1 MQHLVVIYFFIRTNI
16 SRTTRLKLAKNKN
29 NSENLGTGKFKN
41 KKLSSDYLYFFSP
54 LTTNIP
60 IIIETSQLICS
71 AIQLVGFYMMGTLVV
86 KGLKIDLQDIDLAYI
101 YYISLTE
108 ATMRSQ
114 KLRLTCRELPS
125 SCTPCEYQSEL
136 ITSAVFFAVST

>member
-29 NSENLGTGKFKN
+29 KFRKFGDWEVQKQKIVKRLFIFFQPFNYQYSHHYRNQSVDLLCNST
-41 KKLSSDYLYFFSP
+41 
-54 LTTNIP
+54 
-60 IIIETSQLICS
+60 
-71 AIQLVGFYMMGTLVV
+71 AIYMMGTLVV
-86 KGLKIDLQDIDLAYI
+86 KGLKIDLQDIDQAYI
-101 YYISLTE
+101 CYISLTE